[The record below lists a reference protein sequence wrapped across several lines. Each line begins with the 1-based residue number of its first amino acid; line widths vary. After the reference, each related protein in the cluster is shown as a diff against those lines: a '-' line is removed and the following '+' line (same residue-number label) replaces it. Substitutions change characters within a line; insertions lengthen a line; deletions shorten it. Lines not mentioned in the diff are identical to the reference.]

1 MKKLLIPLRK
11 GLALFLATYFFFAT
25 LALKSRFYVG
35 DTLELLCPAGAFPFR
50 VESITL
56 ADTGEQRDTV
66 SVAGQRVIIPLPHPA
81 AEGDFLRGPNR
92 NHQGG

>member
-1 MKKLLIPLRK
+1 M
-11 GLALFLATYFFFAT
+11 
-25 LALKSRFYVG
+25 G

-66 SVAGQRVIIPLPHPA
+66 SVAGQRVVIPLPYPA